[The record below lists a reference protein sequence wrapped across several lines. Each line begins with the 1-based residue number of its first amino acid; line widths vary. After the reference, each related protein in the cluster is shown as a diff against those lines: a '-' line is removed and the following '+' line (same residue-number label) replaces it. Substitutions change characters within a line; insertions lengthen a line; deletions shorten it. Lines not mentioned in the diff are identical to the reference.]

1 MPGTPTSEGLKPMD
15 SRIANQFILAS
26 IEVFRKTGNVSLK
39 KTGLEYFP
47 NSQKIS
53 AGIATILGVTGDI
66 KGQFIITLGEPFA
79 MKVASAIL
87 MGIPVTVYDE
97 VTESAVCELGNMIGG
112 EASKLLHEVGLKCDI
127 TVPSIVRGKE
137 MEIAFYPIAPMFIV
151 HFSCEWGPID
161 LILSFDNKVKV

>member
-1 MPGTPTSEGLKPMD
+1 MD

-26 IEVFRKTGNVSLK
+26 IEVFRKTGNVTLK

-47 NSQKIS
+47 SSQKIN

-66 KGQFIITLGEPFA
+66 KGQFIITLNEQFA

-87 MGIPVTVYDE
+87 MGVPVNTYDE
-97 VTESAVCELGNMIGG
+97 VAESAVCELGNMIGG
-112 EASKLLHEVGLKCDI
+112 EASRLLHEADLKCDI

-137 MEIAFYPIAPMFIV
+137 MEIAFYPVAPMFIV

-161 LILSFDNKVKV
+161 LILSFDNKSKA